1 MTSYDDA
8 RENVVWGAADAFL
21 SNNLDDLLD
30 EIFERVEEDGDDPA
44 DVVSDVV
51 SDWISRISVS
61 DEVHEYIYE
70 QIDDETMYSSDCM
83 EIITDY
89 GFSESLAAAVEMGA
103 IPAGSQAVE
112 HGCRTCGGCDLTDT
126 TESAVASAVLTLNM
140 PDDDTMQDEIIR
152 QIQEC
157 SSYLERVAEYEN
169 RNRDSVDEEDDEED
183 ECDERDDDE
192 GECDERD
199 DDEGKCDGNE
209 REGDA

>member
-8 RENVVWGAADAFL
+8 RENVVWGTADAFL
-21 SNNLDDLLD
+21 SNNLDDLLE
-30 EIFERVEEDGDDPA
+30 EIFERVEEDGDDPS
-44 DVVSDVV
+44 DVVEDVV

-70 QIDDETMYSSDCM
+70 QIDDETMYTDDCM

-89 GFSESLAAAVEMGA
+89 GFSDSLAAAVEMGC
-103 IPAGSQAVE
+103 V
-112 HGCRTCGGCDLTDT
+112 LMDT

-169 RNRDSVDEEDDEED
+169 GNRESADEEDGEDDSEED
-183 ECDERDDDE
+183 GG
-192 GECDERD
+192 GEV
-199 DDEGKCDGNE
+199 
-209 REGDA
+209 

>member
-8 RENVVWGAADAFL
+8 RKNVVWGAADAFL

-30 EIFERVEEDGDDPA
+30 EIFERVEEEWEDGEDCDP
-44 DVVSDVV
+44 SDMVEEVV
-51 SDWISRISVS
+51 SDWISRTSVS
-61 DEVHEYIYE
+61 DEVREYIYE
-70 QIDDETMYSSDCM
+70 QIDDETMYSDDCM

-89 GFSESLAAAVEMGA
+89 GFCDSLAAALEM
-103 IPAGSQAVE
+103 
-112 HGCRTCGGCDLTDT
+112 GCDLTDT

-169 RNRDSVDEEDDEED
+169 RNRESVDEEECEEKED
-183 ECDERDDDE
+183 
-192 GECDERD
+192 
-199 DDEGKCDGNE
+199 
-209 REGDA
+209 GDA

>member
-1 MTSYDDA
+1 MTGYDDA
-8 RENVVWGAADAFL
+8 LENVVWGAADAFL

-89 GFSESLAAAVEMGA
+89 GFCDSLAAAVEM
-103 IPAGSQAVE
+103 
-112 HGCRTCGGCDLTDT
+112 GCDLTDT

-169 RNRDSVDEEDDEED
+169 RNRESVDEENCEDEECEEEEYD
-183 ECDERDDDE
+183 GEDDI
-192 GECDERD
+192 
-199 DDEGKCDGNE
+199 
-209 REGDA
+209 